1 MLTADLRYDMGL
13 GKVDKTNPDLRNKG
27 FGIVIGYMF

>member
-1 MLTADLRYDMGL
+1 MVTADLRYDMGL
-13 GKVDKTNPDLRNKG
+13 GKVDKTNPDLQNKG